1 MKVKIESGNAPK
13 AIGPYSQAV
22 LVDDTLYVS
31 GNIPV
36 NPKSGDVADGIVNQ
50 SKQVFE
56 NMKAVLNEAGKRR
69 ENNGFPYRPFQLCD
83 VQRNLRVVFRRA
95 LSRKKLRG
103 SQQTS
108 QKRSGRGRVHRKEI
122 KISPLNPLFRRIS
135 FCPFRA

>member
-36 NPKSGDVADGIVNQ
+36 NPATGDVADGIVNQ

-56 NMKAVLNEAGKRR
+56 NMKAVLNEAGMGF
-69 ENNGFPYRPFQLCD
+69 ENVVKTTAFLTDLSNFATFNDIYASYFVAPYPARSCVEVSKLPKNVLVEVECI
-83 VQRNLRVVFRRA
+83 A
-95 LSRKKLRG
+95 KK
-103 SQQTS
+103 
-108 QKRSGRGRVHRKEI
+108 
-122 KISPLNPLFRRIS
+122 
-135 FCPFRA
+135 

>member
-36 NPKSGDVADGIVNQ
+36 NPATGDVADGIVNQ

-56 NMKAVLNEAGKRR
+56 NMKAVLNEACMGF
-69 ENNGFPYRPFQLCD
+69 ENVMKTTAFLTDLSNFATFNEIYASYFVAPYPARSCVEVSKLPKNVLVEVECI
-83 VQRNLRVVFRRA
+83 A
-95 LSRKKLRG
+95 KK
-103 SQQTS
+103 
-108 QKRSGRGRVHRKEI
+108 
-122 KISPLNPLFRRIS
+122 
-135 FCPFRA
+135 

>member
-36 NPKSGDVADGIVNQ
+36 NPATGDVADGIVNQ

-56 NMKAVLNEAGKRR
+56 NMKAVLNEAGMGF
-69 ENNGFPYRPFQLCD
+69 ENVVKTTAFLTDLSNFATFNEIYSSYFVAPYPARSCVEVSKLPKNVLVEVECI
-83 VQRNLRVVFRRA
+83 A
-95 LSRKKLRG
+95 KK
-103 SQQTS
+103 
-108 QKRSGRGRVHRKEI
+108 
-122 KISPLNPLFRRIS
+122 
-135 FCPFRA
+135 

>member
-36 NPKSGDVADGIVNQ
+36 NPKTGDVADGIVNQ

-56 NMKAVLNEAGKRR
+56 NMKAVLNEAGMDF
-69 ENNGFPYRPFQLCD
+69 ENVVKTTAFLTDLSNFATFNEIYASYFVAPYPARSCVEVGKLPKNVLVEVECI
-83 VQRNLRVVFRRA
+83 A
-95 LSRKKLRG
+95 KK
-103 SQQTS
+103 
-108 QKRSGRGRVHRKEI
+108 
-122 KISPLNPLFRRIS
+122 
-135 FCPFRA
+135 

>member
-36 NPKSGDVADGIVNQ
+36 NPKTGDVADGIVNQ

-56 NMKAVLNEAGKRR
+56 NMKAVLNEAGMGF
-69 ENNGFPYRPFQLCD
+69 ENVVKTTAFLTDLSNFATFNEIYASYFVAPYPARSC
-83 VQRNLRVVFRRA
+83 VEVSK
-95 LSRKKLRG
+95 LSKIVLVEVECIAKK
-103 SQQTS
+103 
-108 QKRSGRGRVHRKEI
+108 
-122 KISPLNPLFRRIS
+122 
-135 FCPFRA
+135 

>member
-36 NPKSGDVADGIVNQ
+36 NPATGDVADGIVNQ

-56 NMKAVLNEAGKRR
+56 NMKAVLNEAGMGF
-69 ENNGFPYRPFQLCD
+69 ENVVKTTAFLTDLSNFATFNEIYASFFVAPYPARSCVEVSKLPKNVLVEVECI
-83 VQRNLRVVFRRA
+83 A
-95 LSRKKLRG
+95 KK
-103 SQQTS
+103 
-108 QKRSGRGRVHRKEI
+108 
-122 KISPLNPLFRRIS
+122 
-135 FCPFRA
+135 

>member
-36 NPKSGDVADGIVNQ
+36 NPATGDVADGIVNQ

-56 NMKAVLNEAGKRR
+56 NMKAVLNEAGMGF
-69 ENNGFPYRPFQLCD
+69 ENVVKTTAFLTDLSNFATFNEIYASYFVAPYPARSCVKVSKLPKNVLVEVECI
-83 VQRNLRVVFRRA
+83 A
-95 LSRKKLRG
+95 KK
-103 SQQTS
+103 
-108 QKRSGRGRVHRKEI
+108 
-122 KISPLNPLFRRIS
+122 
-135 FCPFRA
+135 

>member
-36 NPKSGDVADGIVNQ
+36 NPATGDVADGIVNQ

-56 NMKAVLNEAGKRR
+56 NMKAVLNEAGMGF
-69 ENNGFPYRPFQLCD
+69 ENVMKTTAFLTDLSNFATFNEIYASYFVAPYPARSCVEVSKLPKNVLVEVECI
-83 VQRNLRVVFRRA
+83 A
-95 LSRKKLRG
+95 KK
-103 SQQTS
+103 
-108 QKRSGRGRVHRKEI
+108 
-122 KISPLNPLFRRIS
+122 
-135 FCPFRA
+135 

>member
-36 NPKSGDVADGIVNQ
+36 NPKTCDVADGIVNQ

-56 NMKAVLNEAGKRR
+56 NMKAVLNEAGMGF
-69 ENNGFPYRPFQLCD
+69 ENVVKTTAFLTDLSNFATFNEIYASYFVAPYPARSCVEVSKLPKNVLVEVECI
-83 VQRNLRVVFRRA
+83 A
-95 LSRKKLRG
+95 KK
-103 SQQTS
+103 
-108 QKRSGRGRVHRKEI
+108 
-122 KISPLNPLFRRIS
+122 
-135 FCPFRA
+135 

>member
-36 NPKSGDVADGIVNQ
+36 NPATGDVADGIVNQ

-56 NMKAVLNEAGKRR
+56 NMKAVLNEAGMGF
-69 ENNGFPYRPFQLCD
+69 ENVVKTTAFLTDLSNFATFNEIYASYFVAPYPARSCVEVSKLPKNVLVEVECI
-83 VQRNLRVVFRRA
+83 A
-95 LSRKKLRG
+95 KK
-103 SQQTS
+103 QHEQY
-108 QKRSGRGRVHRKEI
+108 
-122 KISPLNPLFRRIS
+122 
-135 FCPFRA
+135 

>member
-36 NPKSGDVADGIVNQ
+36 NPATGDVADGIVNQ

-56 NMKAVLNEAGKRR
+56 NMKAVLNEAGMGFENVVKTTAFLTDLSNFATFNEIYASYFVAPYPARSCVEVSKLPKNVLVEVECIAKKYR
-69 ENNGFPYRPFQLCD
+69 EQY
-83 VQRNLRVVFRRA
+83 
-95 LSRKKLRG
+95 
-103 SQQTS
+103 
-108 QKRSGRGRVHRKEI
+108 
-122 KISPLNPLFRRIS
+122 
-135 FCPFRA
+135 

>member
-56 NMKAVLNEAGKRR
+56 NMKAVLNEAGMGF
-69 ENNGFPYRPFQLCD
+69 ENVVKTTAFLTDLSNFAMFNEIYASYFVAPYPARSCVEVSKLPKNVLVEVECI
-83 VQRNLRVVFRRA
+83 A
-95 LSRKKLRG
+95 KK
-103 SQQTS
+103 
-108 QKRSGRGRVHRKEI
+108 
-122 KISPLNPLFRRIS
+122 
-135 FCPFRA
+135 

>member
-36 NPKSGDVADGIVNQ
+36 NPATGDVADGIVNQ

-56 NMKAVLNEAGKRR
+56 NMKAVLNEAGMDF
-69 ENNGFPYRPFQLCD
+69 ENVVKTTAFLTDLSNFAKFNEIYASYFVAPYPARSCVEVSKLPKNVLVEVECI
-83 VQRNLRVVFRRA
+83 A
-95 LSRKKLRG
+95 KK
-103 SQQTS
+103 
-108 QKRSGRGRVHRKEI
+108 
-122 KISPLNPLFRRIS
+122 
-135 FCPFRA
+135 

>member
-36 NPKSGDVADGIVNQ
+36 NPSTGDVADGIVNQ

-56 NMKAVLNEAGKRR
+56 NMKAVLNEAGMGF
-69 ENNGFPYRPFQLCD
+69 ENVVKTTAFLTDLYNFATFNEIYASYFVAPYPARSCVEVSKLPKNVLVEVECI
-83 VQRNLRVVFRRA
+83 A
-95 LSRKKLRG
+95 KK
-103 SQQTS
+103 
-108 QKRSGRGRVHRKEI
+108 
-122 KISPLNPLFRRIS
+122 
-135 FCPFRA
+135 

>member
-36 NPKSGDVADGIVNQ
+36 NPSTGDVADSIVNQ

-56 NMKAVLNEAGKRR
+56 NMKAVLNEAGMGF
-69 ENNGFPYRPFQLCD
+69 ENVVKTTAFLTDLSNFATFNEIYASYFVAPYPARSCVEVSKLPKNVLVEVECI
-83 VQRNLRVVFRRA
+83 A
-95 LSRKKLRG
+95 KK
-103 SQQTS
+103 
-108 QKRSGRGRVHRKEI
+108 
-122 KISPLNPLFRRIS
+122 
-135 FCPFRA
+135 

>member
-56 NMKAVLNEAGKRR
+56 NMKAVLNEAGMGF
-69 ENNGFPYRPFQLCD
+69 ENVVKTTAFLTDLSNFATFNEIYALYFVAPYPARSCVEVSKLPKNVLVEVECI
-83 VQRNLRVVFRRA
+83 A
-95 LSRKKLRG
+95 KK
-103 SQQTS
+103 
-108 QKRSGRGRVHRKEI
+108 
-122 KISPLNPLFRRIS
+122 
-135 FCPFRA
+135 

>member
-36 NPKSGDVADGIVNQ
+36 NPETGDVADGIVNQ

-56 NMKAVLNEAGKRR
+56 NMKAVLNEAGMGF
-69 ENNGFPYRPFQLCD
+69 ENVVKTTAFLTDLSNFATFNEIYASYFVAPYPARSC
-83 VQRNLRVVFRRA
+83 VEV
-95 LSRKKLRG
+95 SKLPKNVLVEVECIAKNKNI
-103 SQQTS
+103 T
-108 QKRSGRGRVHRKEI
+108 
-122 KISPLNPLFRRIS
+122 
-135 FCPFRA
+135 A

>member
-36 NPKSGDVADGIVNQ
+36 NPATGNVADGIINQ

-56 NMKAVLNEAGKRR
+56 NMKAVLNEAGMGF
-69 ENNGFPYRPFQLCD
+69 ENVVKTTAFLTDLSNFATFNEIYASYFVAPYPARSCVEVSKLPKNVLVEVECI
-83 VQRNLRVVFRRA
+83 A
-95 LSRKKLRG
+95 KK
-103 SQQTS
+103 
-108 QKRSGRGRVHRKEI
+108 
-122 KISPLNPLFRRIS
+122 
-135 FCPFRA
+135 

>member
-36 NPKSGDVADGIVNQ
+36 NPATGDVADGIVNQ

-56 NMKAVLNEAGKRR
+56 NIKAVLNEAGMGF
-69 ENNGFPYRPFQLCD
+69 ENVVKTTAFLTDLSNFATFNEIYASYFVAPYPARSCVEVSKLPKNVLVEVECI
-83 VQRNLRVVFRRA
+83 A
-95 LSRKKLRG
+95 KK
-103 SQQTS
+103 
-108 QKRSGRGRVHRKEI
+108 
-122 KISPLNPLFRRIS
+122 
-135 FCPFRA
+135 

>member
-36 NPKSGDVADGIVNQ
+36 NPKTGDVADGIVNQ

-56 NMKAVLNEAGKRR
+56 NMKAVLDEAGMGF
-69 ENNGFPYRPFQLCD
+69 ENVVKTTAFLTDLSDFATFNEIYASYFVAPYPARSCVEVSKLPKNVLVEVECI
-83 VQRNLRVVFRRA
+83 A
-95 LSRKKLRG
+95 KK
-103 SQQTS
+103 
-108 QKRSGRGRVHRKEI
+108 
-122 KISPLNPLFRRIS
+122 
-135 FCPFRA
+135 

>member
-36 NPKSGDVADGIVNQ
+36 NPATGDVADGIVNQ

-56 NMKAVLNEAGKRR
+56 NMKAVLNEAGMGF
-69 ENNGFPYRPFQLCD
+69 ENVVKTTAFLTDLSNFATFNEIYASYFVAPYPARSCVEVSKLPKNVLVEVEC
-83 VQRNLRVVFRRA
+83 VA
-95 LSRKKLRG
+95 KK
-103 SQQTS
+103 
-108 QKRSGRGRVHRKEI
+108 
-122 KISPLNPLFRRIS
+122 
-135 FCPFRA
+135 